1 MVEKTTESSVK
12 ITKLKQSLEDES
24 ASSDV
29 RAIGFV
35 IPEENEEY
43 NYEDD

>member
-1 MVEKTTESSVK
+1 MIEKTTESSVK
-12 ITKLKQSLEDES
+12 ITKLKQSLEEETN
-24 ASSDV
+24 SDV

-43 NYEDD
+43 EYEDD